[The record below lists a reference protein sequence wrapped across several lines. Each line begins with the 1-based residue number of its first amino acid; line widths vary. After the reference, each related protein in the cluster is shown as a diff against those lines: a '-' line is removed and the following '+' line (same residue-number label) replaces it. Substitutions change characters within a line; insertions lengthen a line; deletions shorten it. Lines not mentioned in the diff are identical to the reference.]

1 MRKTMQAAILA
12 MGLALL
18 PAIAM
23 AESNV
28 YELGV
33 DGLGC
38 PFCAYGIEKTLGEV
52 DGVDRVDV
60 DMKRGVVVVTI
71 AAGADLDRDTARQ
84 AVEDAGFD
92 LRSFA
97 PAAEE

>member
-1 MRKTMQAAILA
+1 MKAITI
-12 MGLALL
+12 ALL
-18 PAIAM
+18 LLGVLAAPAWAGQG
-23 AESNV
+23 SKV

-38 PFCAYGIEKTLGEV
+38 PFCAYGIEKTLGKV

-60 DMKRGVVVVTI
+60 DMKRGVVAVTI
-71 AAGADLDRDTARQ
+71 AAGADFDRDTAKQ

>member
-1 MRKTMQAAILA
+1 MKAITIVLLVLGLLSAPAWAGQA
-12 MGLALL
+12 GK
-18 PAIAM
+18 
-23 AESNV
+23 V

-71 AAGADLDRDTARQ
+71 AAGADLDQDTARQ